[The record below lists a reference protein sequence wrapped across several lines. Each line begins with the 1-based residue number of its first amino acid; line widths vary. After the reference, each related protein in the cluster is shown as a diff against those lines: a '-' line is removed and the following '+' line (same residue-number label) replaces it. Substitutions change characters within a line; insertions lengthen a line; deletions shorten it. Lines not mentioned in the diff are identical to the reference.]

1 MPRPNTTGP
10 MLRFS
15 SFFVL
20 VAACAAS
27 QAAESL
33 IRLTP
38 EQLKTA
44 NVTFVAARNANESQS
59 GSSGGSDLR
68 LAGRAVVPN
77 AALDVVLAPVTGRI
91 ESPLVNPGETVK
103 AGQALAR
110 LHSAEVLAMQRDL
123 VSARAAA
130 DVARSR
136 AERDEALFADG
147 IIARNRLIESRAA
160 RDDAE
165 AQLREHQQ
173 LLRLAGLSD
182 GAINRIRS
190 AADISPLLTV
200 SARRAGT
207 VLQQTTGPGQAVAA
221 GDPLFQIAALD
232 HLWLELQATRAQA
245 QRIAKGDAVQVA
257 GCEGPAT
264 VIATSLHLDSQ
275 SQTVTVRAELRDA
288 DGCLSPNQYVE
299 ASVSPR
305 ASGPG
310 LISVPEG
317 GLIRLEG
324 SDHVFVQADGGLR
337 PVPVTVE
344 RRASGT
350 AWVSGALKPGDNVA
364 ATGLAALKGTWQ
376 GLGAAPETGTQP

>member
-1 MPRPNTTGP
+1 M
-10 MLRFS
+10 
-15 SFFVL
+15 
-20 VAACAAS
+20 
-27 QAAESL
+27 
-33 IRLTP
+33 
-38 EQLKTA
+38 
-44 NVTFVAARNANESQS
+44 
-59 GSSGGSDLR
+59 
-68 LAGRAVVPN
+68 
-77 AALDVVLAPVTGRI
+77 
-91 ESPLVNPGETVK
+91 
-103 AGQALAR
+103 
-110 LHSAEVLAMQRDL
+110 
-123 VSARAAA
+123 
-130 DVARSR
+130 SR
-136 AERDEALFADG
+136 T
-147 IIARNRLIESRAA
+147 
-160 RDDAE
+160 
-165 AQLREHQQ
+165 
-173 LLRLAGLSD
+173 
-182 GAINRIRS
+182 

-207 VLQQTTGPGQAVAA
+207 VLQQTTGPGLAVAA

-288 DGCLSPNQYVE
+288 GGCLSPNQYVE

-317 GLIRLEG
+317 GLIRLGG

-350 AWVSGALKPGDNVA
+350 AWVSGALKPGDNIA

-376 GLGAAPETGTQP
+376 GLGAAPEAGTLP